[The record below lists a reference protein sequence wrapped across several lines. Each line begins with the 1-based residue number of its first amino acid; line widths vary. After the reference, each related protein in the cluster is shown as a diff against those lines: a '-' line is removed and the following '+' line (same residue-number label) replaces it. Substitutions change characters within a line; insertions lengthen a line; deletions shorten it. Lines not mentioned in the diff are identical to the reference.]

1 MKAQAVHAL
10 LTPSDEQLRER
21 GEELT
26 ERADRQVKNAA
37 KTRVQFDFTPRALAR
52 LNVLKEKTEAASYA
66 EVVKNALKLYD
77 GLIEEVERG
86 SEFMIKDKDGKIV
99 PFRMFL

>member
-1 MKAQAVHAL
+1 MKAQAVHEL
-10 LTPSDEQLRER
+10 LTPS
-21 GEELT
+21 GEELK
-26 ERADRQVKNAA
+26 ERADRQVKSAA
-37 KTRVQFDFTPRALAR
+37 KTRVQFDFSPRALAR
-52 LNVLKEKTEAASYA
+52 LKLLQEKTEAASYA

-86 SEFMIKDKDGKIV
+86 SEFMIKDKDGNIV

>member
-1 MKAQAVHAL
+1 MKSAL
-10 LTPSDEQLRER
+10 LHAPGALPEGDARKAAHEKVRSI
-21 GEELT
+21 
-26 ERADRQVKNAA
+26 A
-37 KTRVQFDFTPRALAR
+37 KTRVQLDLSPRALER
-52 LNVLKEKTEAASYA
+52 LNELKEKTEAASYA

-86 SEFMIKDKDGKIV
+86 SEFMLKDKDGNIV